1 MDIISALI
9 ITLKISVISTLLSFV
24 FSIFFSFL
32 SMRFKYLSFPIN
44 IIATLPLALPPVV
57 TGYFL
62 IFVSR
67 GSLSF
72 HWMGGSI
79 ACAIIAL
86 PLVYRTMLNT
96 FYAIDFSIFNTARI
110 FGANKFQAFYYV
122 IFPNIRNGIFSAI
135 FLGFMRSIS
144 EFGASMVIAGNI
156 SGETQT
162 LSSAIFTAI
171 QIGDS
176 NKIFLL
182 SFISILLA
190 ILTIMTFSIINKNR
204 RFIF

>member
-1 MDIISALI
+1 MSVTNVINTLEPRVVVREVTVSENSSQDGYDIS
-9 ITLKISVISTLLSFV
+9 
-24 FSIFFSFL
+24 
-32 SMRFKYLSFPIN
+32 
-44 IIATLPLALPPVV
+44 
-57 TGYFL
+57 
-62 IFVSR
+62 
-67 GSLSF
+67 
-72 HWMGGSI
+72 
-79 ACAIIAL
+79 
-86 PLVYRTMLNT
+86 
-96 FYAIDFSIFNTARI
+96 IDFSIFNTARI

-182 SFISILLA
+182 SFISIFLA